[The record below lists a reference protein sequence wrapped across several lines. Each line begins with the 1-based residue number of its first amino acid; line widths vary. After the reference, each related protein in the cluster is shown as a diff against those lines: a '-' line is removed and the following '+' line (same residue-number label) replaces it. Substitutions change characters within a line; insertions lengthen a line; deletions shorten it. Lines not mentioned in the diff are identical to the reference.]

1 MSADQ
6 TDRVAVD
13 RQAAADM
20 YSVGFDTIKKAVDT
34 GALPAKRN
42 GNRYLILTADLAVWF
57 DSLPPAVEPL
67 DD

>member
-1 MSADQ
+1 MPDL

-20 YSVGFDTIKKAVDT
+20 YSVGFDTIKKAVDA
-34 GALPAKRN
+34 GVLPAKRN
-42 GNRYLILTADLAVWF
+42 GNRYLILTADLAAWF
-57 DSLPPAVEPL
+57 KSLPDHVDPL